1 MLCMRRQFV
10 LRAESKRRRRRRRRR
25 SNNNNNNVHDDD
37 DDDDNNKSALCMC
50 MWKREQ
56 ERQRVNLVFR
66 IQNIYSL
73 DVWDK
78 ETRNEK
84 RERKKTTNWEESA
97 KHLSTMRD
105 NRIHFWIIAKTM
117 CMLVVIKHAKHSY
130 KVRSSHTQHQGTSYE
145 GKKN

>member
-37 DDDDNNKSALCMC
+37 DDDNNKSALYMC

-73 DVWDK
+73 DV
-78 ETRNEK
+78 
-84 RERKKTTNWEESA
+84 
-97 KHLSTMRD
+97 
-105 NRIHFWIIAKTM
+105 
-117 CMLVVIKHAKHSY
+117 
-130 KVRSSHTQHQGTSYE
+130 
-145 GKKN
+145 